1 MSRAVVLLVLVVVAV
16 AGCASA
22 PPSAPPPAPRAFLEV
37 RHVAVVVTG
46 ESTFNVRANDAEPG
60 RTFNEILRWPLF
72 GSDTAWL
79 RPVAELVHRG
89 INWLLE
95 LDRTSDAKVD
105 LGDITPRSFMAGA
118 FVRALEASGRFEEI
132 RAYGREPVGD
142 ERRRADAIVRI
153 TVPAW
158 GLVRVKDGDPE
169 LLSAFADTRVEMVA
183 PGSGV
188 TLWSLAEDVTDVERL
203 PLSAYTRDREFAR
216 QQLIAVLERAGRRT
230 ASELLYASGAGR

>member
-1 MSRAVVLLVLVVVAV
+1 MYRAIVLLVLVVVAV

-22 PPSAPPPAPRAFLEV
+22 PPPAPAPRSFLEV
-37 RHVAVVVTG
+37 RHVAVVITG
-46 ESTFNVRANDAEPG
+46 ESTFSVRANDAEPG

-72 GSDTAWL
+72 GADTAWL

-89 INWLLE
+89 INWLLDI
-95 LDRTSDAKVD
+95 DRTGSATVD
-105 LGDITPRSFMAGA
+105 LGDIAPRSFVAGA
-118 FVRALEASGRFEEI
+118 FVRSLEASGRFDEI
-132 RAYGREPVGD
+132 RAYGHEPVGD

-158 GLVRVKDGDPE
+158 GFVRVKDGDPE

-188 TLWSLAEDVTDVERL
+188 TIWSLAEDVTDVERL
-203 PLSAYTRDREFAR
+203 PLSTFTRDREFAR
-216 QQLIAVLERAGRRT
+216 QQLIAVLERAGRRL
-230 ASELLYASGAGR
+230 ASELLYSSGAGR